1 MHSGLTSTGRAATER
16 TCRCMAFARRGS
28 KMPRLN
34 DTKALRAEPF
44 SDVEKTTRV
53 RKIDNGYITSSSSYN
68 QKTGDYKC
76 SEKFSASAPKD
87 EDDYA
92 GSRAGVGN
100 ESLSDTKKYLGGD
113 V

>member
-1 MHSGLTSTGRAATER
+1 
-16 TCRCMAFARRGS
+16 
-28 KMPRLN
+28 MPRLN

-44 SDVEKTTRV
+44 ADVEKTTRV
-53 RKIDNGYITSSSSYN
+53 RQIDNGYITTHSSFN

-76 SEKFSASAPKD
+76 SEKYSAGAPKD

-92 GSRAGVGN
+92 GNRAGVGN
-100 ESLSDTKKYLGGD
+100 ESLSDTKKYLGNG